1 MRPHLARLAAVGLL
15 ALPLA
20 GCAGGESAGPTGDPS
35 PSESAGASGDRT
47 SDSTGDGSGD
57 NAGTISI
64 TFTGDSVDPA
74 GERVEV
80 EVGSEVVLEITA
92 DAPGSL
98 HVHTTP
104 EQEIHYGRGTTSAAV
119 SVDQPGVLEVE
130 SHELGTVVLQLEA
143 R

>member
-35 PSESAGASGDRT
+35 PSESARASGDRT